1 MLVRYL
7 GTGQP
12 VRYWCQD
19 ETRLG
24 LKTITGRQITLSGVK
39 PHGIVGWRRENFYL
53 YGAVEPATGESFFW
67 EFSHLDS
74 SCFQSFLDEFS
85 QEFPDSLNLLQ
96 LDNGS
101 FHKSVTLNWPDNI
114 LPIFQPAHSPELNPI
129 ERLWEHFKQ
138 FLRWETCTNLEQLRQ
153 KLKEVLDTTS
163 SQAIASI
170 CGWDYITTALLS
182 ATS

>member
-24 LKTITGRQITLSGVK
+24 LKTITGRQITLKGVK
-39 PHGIVGWRRENFYL
+39 PHGIVGWRRENFYV

-74 SCFQSFLDEFS
+74 SCFQSFLNHFS
-85 QEFPDSLNLLQ
+85 QQFPDSLNILQ

-129 ERLWEHFKQ
+129 ERLWQHFKQ

-153 KLKEVLDTTS
+153 KLKEVLDLIS
-163 SQAIASI
+163 PEAIASI

>member
-1 MLVRYL
+1 M
-7 GTGQP
+7 
-12 VRYWCQD
+12 
-19 ETRLG
+19 
-24 LKTITGRQITLSGVK
+24 K

-53 YGAVEPATGESFFW
+53 YGAVEPVQERVYEW

-74 SCFQSFLDEFS
+74 SCFQSFLDKFS
-85 QEFPDSLNLLQ
+85 QQFPDSLNLLQ

-129 ERLWEHFKQ
+129 ERLWEHFKP
-138 FLRWETCTNLEQLRQ
+138 FLRWETYTNLEQLRQ
-153 KLKEVLDTTS
+153 KLTAVLDAIS
-163 SQAIASI
+163 PEAIASI

>member
-1 MLVRYL
+1 MEQSNQLQERVY
-7 GTGQP
+7 
-12 VRYWCQD
+12 
-19 ETRLG
+19 E
-24 LKTITGRQITLSGVK
+24 
-39 PHGIVGWRRENFYL
+39 
-53 YGAVEPATGESFFW
+53 W

-85 QEFPDSLNLLQ
+85 QQFPDSLNLLQ

-114 LPIFQPAHSPELNPI
+114 LPIFQPAHSPELNPT
-129 ERLWEHFKQ
+129 ERLWEHFLP
-138 FLRWETCTNLEQLRQ
+138 FLRWETCTNRRAIAT
-153 KLKEVLDTTS
+153 EVLDAIS
-163 SQAIASI
+163 PEAIASI

>member
-1 MLVRYL
+1 MCTEQWNQL
-7 GTGQP
+7 
-12 VRYWCQD
+12 
-19 ETRLG
+19 
-24 LKTITGRQITLSGVK
+24 
-39 PHGIVGWRRENFYL
+39 REKVSF
-53 YGAVEPATGESFFW
+53 GSFPISIAPAF
-67 EFSHLDS
+67 
-74 SCFQSFLDEFS
+74 SCFKGHFS
-85 QEFPDSLNLLQ
+85 QQFPDSLNLLQ

-153 KLKEVLDTTS
+153 KLKAVLDAIS
-163 SQAIASI
+163 PEAIASL

>member
-1 MLVRYL
+1 VRYL

-24 LKTITGRQITLSGVK
+24 LKTITGRQISLSGVK
-39 PHGIVGWRRENFYL
+39 PQGVVGWRRDNFYL
-53 YGAVEPATGESFFW
+53 YGAVEPATGDSFFW

-74 SCFQSFLDEFS
+74 SCFQLFLDQFS
-85 QEFPDSLNLLQ
+85 QHFPHSLNLLQ

-101 FHKSVTLNWPDNI
+101 FHKSVILNWPDNI
-114 LPIFQPAHSPELNPI
+114 LPIFQPPHSPELNPI
-129 ERLWEHFKQ
+129 ERLWEYFKQ
-138 FLRWETCTNLEQLRQ
+138 FLRWETCTNLDQLRQ
-153 KLKEVLDTTS
+153 NLKTILDSTS
-163 SQAIASI
+163 CSVIASI
-170 CGWDYITTALLS
+170 CGWDYINTALLS